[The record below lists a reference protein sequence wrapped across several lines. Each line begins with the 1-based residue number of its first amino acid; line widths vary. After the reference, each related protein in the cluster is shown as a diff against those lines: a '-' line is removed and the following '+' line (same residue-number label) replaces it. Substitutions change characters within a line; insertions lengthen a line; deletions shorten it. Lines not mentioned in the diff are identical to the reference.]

1 MANFFPEMGKRT
13 VTCHSRLCFLSLPAF
28 GDSPTKS
35 KKIFFFSS
43 ESPIGVCQEDQERRK
58 GKMGAWL
65 DPLGRTWPA
74 VGVGGSTRALR
85 TCTP

>member
-13 VTCHSRLCFLSLPAF
+13 VTCHSRLCFLSPPAF
-28 GDSPTKS
+28 GDSPTV
-35 KKIFFFSS
+35 
-43 ESPIGVCQEDQERRK
+43 SPEVPGGSIGVCQEDQERRK

-85 TCTP
+85 TGTP